1 MKKPCFRVDFVIRLS
16 YLAAWPSRPLRV
28 LFFFTWPTDPPSQ
41 QTGWWGTKLLIGMA
55 KLKEKFCNL
64 VKQYTLY
71 LLFILTDFCFQEWWR
86 GRVQNKASRW
96 TQNGTQDSALE
107 VIMMNW
113 NVFVCLSQFLHFAL
127 HYKYI
132 HVILTLKGLQFTTQ
146 Y

>member
-1 MKKPCFRVDFVIRLS
+1 MNEKTMFSSWLCNQAFLLSSLAFKTPSSVI
-16 YLAAWPSRPLRV
+16 
-28 LFFFTWPTDPPSQ
+28 FFTWTTDPPSQ
-41 QTGWWGTKLLIGMA
+41 QTGWWGTKLLIEMA
-55 KLKEKFCNL
+55 QLKEKFCNL

-71 LLFILTDFCFQEWWR
+71 LLFILTDLCFQEWWR

-127 HYKYI
+127 HYKYS
-132 HVILTLKGLQFTTQ
+132 T
-146 Y
+146 YM